1 MNKKRFTI
9 VLVTCM
15 ILSIGI
21 IISDYFDLPS
31 RLGIKIDHINMD
43 LLSIVISNA
52 VVIILFLITFH
63 FIDARNLKAEE
74 KQLLVI
80 DNKRAIGLHM
90 LKKTCLN
97 CQEEINILTPEV
109 IKKYVIPKVDFN
121 LPGDNELVKSLKN
134 SPFTFEDQLNTL
146 FIDGSLYG
154 PELDMY
160 DNLKRKY
167 RDFITISITLFD
179 VPSETSKY
187 QHRCKIASDML
198 INHCEGERL
207 RLRKIVPVKKKS
219 NTKA

>member
-52 VVIILFLITFH
+52 VVIILFLITCH

-90 LKKTCLN
+90 LEITCSNCKK
-97 CQEEINILTPEV
+97 EMDILSPEV
-109 IKKYVIPKVDFN
+109 IKKYIVPKIDFN
-121 LPGDNELVKSLKN
+121 APGEELIIKNIKN
-134 SPFTFEDQLNTL
+134 SPFGFDEQLKSL
-146 FIDGSLYG
+146 FVDGSLYG
-154 PELDMY
+154 PELDLY
-160 DNLKRKY
+160 FNLKNRY
-167 RDFITISITLFD
+167 EVFIGTSITFFD
-179 VPSETSKY
+179 VPKLVSPVE
-187 QHRCKIASDML
+187 QQCKIAIDL
-198 INHCEGERL
+198 LLNHCDGARK
-207 RLRKIVPVKKKS
+207 RLRKNVPAKKES
-219 NTKA
+219 TTQA